1 MLLFQ
6 RASALSTMSAAA
18 QGIFACKMVRT
29 VSEQVCRRAT
39 FYAFVSFV
47 GAFFLRMWFFGAITL
62 DMLGSSLA
70 KSAAMGTLRDWTS
83 FPVDVYQWTICSG
96 SDQSAASRCRETGV
110 TTSMS
115 APANAVAPDTS
126 VACIF
131 FTFDQHFGGFR
142 GRLGSKE
149 SSPVEFRGIGSSNV
163 GRKVEWHQG
172 ILACGPWYTLR
183 GVV

>member
-1 MLLFQ
+1 MLGHSSLGEVGEHIFGDRIKRVLLFQ

-39 FYAFVSFV
+39 FYAFDSFV

-70 KSAAMGTLRDWTS
+70 KSAAVGTLRDWAS

-96 SDQSAASRCRETGV
+96 SDQSAG
-110 TTSMS
+110 
-115 APANAVAPDTS
+115 
-126 VACIF
+126 
-131 FTFDQHFGGFR
+131 
-142 GRLGSKE
+142 L
-149 SSPVEFRGIGSSNV
+149 
-163 GRKVEWHQG
+163 QG
-172 ILACGPWYTLR
+172 AEKQA
-183 GVV
+183 